1 MTVKDVVQEM
11 TDSSGFVIFVSFL
24 KRREDGT
31 MGLEHRYMRQQFMP
45 EDLAE
50 TFNNFKSL
58 IQNDLKDSGYNL
70 LKSAE
75 GIVNQASPL
84 DEPPPSGNILQK

>member
-1 MTVKDVVQEM
+1 MTVKDVFNEMQE
-11 TDSSGFVIFVSFL
+11 SGGFVMFVTFL
-24 KRREDGT
+24 KKREDGT

-58 IQNDLKDSGYNL
+58 LQNDLKDSGYNL

-75 GIVNQASPL
+75 KIVSEASPL
-84 DEPPPSGNILQK
+84 DENKEK